1 MAKRFCQIQL
11 SENPLQHLVREKNVR
26 KSKVEGTQQVN
37 ETDLLEEAINKMAAL
52 LQVGFGSAGAEIIGK
67 NMGAKGEL
75 DPMIPGRK
83 IHAIFGFCNINDFI
97 RATEFLQQ
105 DIMLFVN
112 EIASITHRYVVS
124 SGGAPNKNSGD
135 SFFLVWKF
143 ETTEDGEVLGLQKER
158 YDAALKSA
166 QSIIAE
172 VAKLGNILN
181 FVKWVSFLHIRMHT
195 HLVVLQ

>member
-1 MAKRFCQIQL
+1 MK
-11 SENPLQHLVREKNVR
+11 
-26 KSKVEGTQQVN
+26 QQVN

-83 IHAIFGFCNINDFI
+83 VHAIFGFCNIKDFI
-97 RATEFLQQ
+97 TATEFLQQ

-112 EIASITHRYVVS
+112 ELASITHRHVIE

-143 ETTEDGEVLGLQKER
+143 ETTKDGEVIGLQKER

-172 VAKLGNILN
+172 VAKLGNIPN
-181 FVKWVSFLHIRMHT
+181 FVNWVSFYHTYSHASSKVLH
-195 HLVVLQ
+195 